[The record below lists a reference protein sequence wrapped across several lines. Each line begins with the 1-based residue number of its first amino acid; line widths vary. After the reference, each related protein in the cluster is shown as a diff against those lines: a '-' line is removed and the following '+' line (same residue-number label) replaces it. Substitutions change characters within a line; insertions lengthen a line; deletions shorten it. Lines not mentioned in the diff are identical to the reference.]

1 MEQDHALGRHFPLN
15 GRKHPLRRCAASLGG
30 ARASE
35 AFPLTG
41 SAAPSQ
47 RSDEPRLAGDGMVW
61 LLVLAE
67 LLAFGLLFVSFA
79 MARWREPV
87 VFAQG
92 QAGLDL
98 STGALNT
105 VLLVVASWAAVR
117 AVGAFQRDHRVA
129 GARWLLVALGGALGF
144 LVVKGH
150 EFAGK
155 LGAGFDWATDSFTV
169 LYTLLTGFH
178 FLHVVVGAVIF
189 AVLWWNARSG
199 VYGPDNHMAPASGAV
214 FWHMVDLL
222 WMVLFPLVY
231 VIR

>member
-1 MEQDHALGRHFPLN
+1 MSGTHKQA
-15 GRKHPLRRCAASLGG
+15 
-30 ARASE
+30 
-35 AFPLTG
+35 
-41 SAAPSQ
+41 
-47 RSDEPRLAGDGMVW
+47 PRLSGDGVVW

-67 LLAFGLLFVSFA
+67 LLTFGLLFVSFA
-79 MARWREPV
+79 LARWREPE

-92 QAGLDL
+92 QAALNL

-105 VLLVVASWAAVR
+105 LLLVSASWCAAR
-117 AVGAFQRDHRVA
+117 AVHAFRGHRSASGV
-129 GARWLLVALGGALGF
+129 RWLLGALGGAVGF
-144 LVVKGH
+144 LVVKSL

-155 LGAGFDWATDSFTV
+155 IAAGFDWATDSFTM

-178 FLHVVVGAVIF
+178 FLHVMVGALVF
-189 AVLWWNARSG
+189 SVLGWKARQG
-199 VYGPDNHMAPASGAV
+199 AYGPANLNGPESGAV

>member
-1 MEQDHALGRHFPLN
+1 MSE
-15 GRKHPLRRCAASLGG
+15 
-30 ARASE
+30 RAI
-35 AFPLTG
+35 A
-41 SAAPSQ
+41 
-47 RSDEPRLAGDGMVW
+47 PRLAGDGIVW

-67 LLAFGLLFVSFA
+67 LLTFGLLFASFA
-79 MARWREPV
+79 VARRLQPE

-92 QAGLDL
+92 QAALNL

-105 VLLVVASWAAVR
+105 LLLVAASWAAVR
-117 AVGAFQRDHRVA
+117 AVRAFEADRCDAGGHWLLGALA
-129 GARWLLVALGGALGF
+129 GAIGF
-144 LVVKGH
+144 LVVKSH

-155 LGAGFDWATDSFTV
+155 VAAGFDWATNAFTL

-178 FLHVVVGAVIF
+178 YLHVLVGAIVF
-189 AVLWWNARSG
+189 AILWRQARSG
-199 VYGPDNHMAPASGAV
+199 AYGRNHHIGPASGAV